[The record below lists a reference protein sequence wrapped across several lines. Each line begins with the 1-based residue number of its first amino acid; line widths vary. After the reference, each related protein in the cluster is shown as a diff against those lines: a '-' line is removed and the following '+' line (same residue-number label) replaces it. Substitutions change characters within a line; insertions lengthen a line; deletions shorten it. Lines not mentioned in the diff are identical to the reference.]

1 MTVPLLLIFHYAL
14 LLLYGIMLSFAFAG
28 VERTRRNA
36 AVIIGLFAGCGLVQ
50 LALMVLIDE
59 GFVWR
64 IYPIVCHAPIVALL
78 CLMYSKRLLTALAAV
93 ATAYLCCQ
101 PANWAGVLVD
111 ALTGSFTAAQAA
123 EIATLVALGY
133 FVLRYATGGLAG
145 IYNKDG
151 RSVLVFAIVPF
162 VYYVFDY
169 SMSVYSEI
177 MRDYAGPAVE
187 FLPCFLCL
195 AFVTFCVTYYK
206 TYEQQMEGERREQ
219 IINITVEQQK
229 REVEAM
235 RRSEAEVRI
244 LRHDMRLLLNNL
256 MQALNEGDVPSAKRL
271 IEGHITGIDKTVV
284 RRFCESDIINYVI
297 SDFSARCAK
306 AGIRFEPD
314 IRMGEAA
321 VDEMLLA
328 SLMSNALDNAVNAQV
343 GHPAQERLIAMSLMT
358 ANGRLLL
365 KLSNAYAKRPEF
377 VDGIPV
383 SHEAGHGI
391 GTQSIRYMAERLGG
405 NCKFSLE
412 GELFVLRV
420 AIEL

>member
-1 MTVPLLLIFHYAL
+1 MTVHLLLILHYAL
-14 LLLYGIMLSFAFAG
+14 LLLYGVMLSLAFAG

-36 AVIIGLFAGCGLVQ
+36 AVVIGLFAGCGLVQ
-50 LALMVLIDE
+50 LALMALFDE

-78 CLMYSKRLLTALAAV
+78 CLMYRKGLLTALAAV

-111 ALTGSFTAAQAA
+111 ALTGSFAAAEA
-123 EIATLVALGY
+123 TEIATLVALGY
-133 FVLRYATGGLAG
+133 FVLRYAAGSLAG
-145 IYNKDG
+145 IYDKDG
-151 RSVLVFAIVPF
+151 RSVLAFAIVPF

-169 SMSVYSEI
+169 SMSVYSENL
-177 MRDYAGPAVE
+177 RDYAGPAVE

-195 AFVTFCVTYYK
+195 AFVTFCITYHK
-206 TYEQQMEGERREQ
+206 TYEQRLESERREQ
-219 IINITVEQQK
+219 IVRITVEQQV

-256 MQALNEGDVPSAKRL
+256 IQALNEGDILSAKRL
-271 IEGHITGIDKTVV
+271 LEGHITDIDKTVV
-284 RRFCESDIINYVI
+284 RRFCENDIINYVI

-306 AGIRFEPD
+306 ASIRFDPD
-314 IRMGEAA
+314 VRMGKTT

-328 SLMSNALDNAVNAQV
+328 SLLSNALDNAFNAQA
-343 GHPAQERLIAMSLMT
+343 GLAAQDRLIAMSLMT

-365 KLSNAYAKRPEF
+365 KLSNAYAIRPEF
-377 VDGIPV
+377 VDGVPV
-383 SHEAGHGI
+383 SREAGHGI

-405 NCKFSLE
+405 DCKFSLE